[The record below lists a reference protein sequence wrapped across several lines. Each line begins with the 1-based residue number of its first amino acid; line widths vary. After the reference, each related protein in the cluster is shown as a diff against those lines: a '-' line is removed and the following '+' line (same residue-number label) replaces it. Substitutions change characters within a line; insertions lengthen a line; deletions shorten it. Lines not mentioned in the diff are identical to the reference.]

1 MKAAVEMYH
10 IVAACTF
17 VEVVDV
23 LRDERHFREESRE
36 LRDGAMR
43 RIRFSRQRYA
53 TAVFVPTPDDIALAG
68 ERRRRGQFSRIVVR
82 PKTCHIVAKS
92 GNAALLRYA
101 GAGKYHNVLG
111 FVETSYQ

>member
-1 MKAAVEMYH
+1 MKAAVEMH
-10 IVAACTF
+10 DVLVTCTF
-17 VEVVDV
+17 VKVVNV

-43 RIRFSRQRYA
+43 RIRFARQRQT
-53 TAVFVPTPDDIALAG
+53 TAVFVPTPHDITLAR

-82 PKTCHIVAKS
+82 PKACRIVAKS

-111 FVETSYQ
+111 FAETFD